1 MKLTPPKNITFWVSV
16 LLVILG
22 FVGIVAPSVPVI
34 GMQPYP
40 WLLTFIGYVVLVLG
54 LLLKGF

>member
-16 LLVILG
+16 MLAILG
-22 FVGIVAPSVPVI
+22 FVGMVANVPI
-34 GMQPYP
+34 LSAYP
-40 WLLTFIGYVVLVLG
+40 FWFVFVGYVVLALG